1 MPGRRRFLRRR
12 HVAAADA
19 GTGHYRGVIA
29 IRRAYSARRARCR
42 RGAWASWL
50 RSGSRPLA
58 GDPGAGGIER
68 WPSARSGAFA
78 MRAAAA
84 PATALSGQRRA
95 LARRG
100 SGRSGPRPSP
110 GPPAARLG
118 RACPC
123 PAAARRRRELA
134 DEITTP
140 SAEFAGP
147 ATGADQ
153 DMRLCGGYSGYSE
166 DTTAD
171 NVSSPMPRASG
182 GYSEDTQNG
191 AGDNGGTARVLPDLP
206 HHST

>member
-1 MPGRRRFLRRR
+1 MPGRRPFLRRR

-19 GTGHYRGVIA
+19 GTGHYRGHRDPAGVFDE
-29 IRRAYSARRARCR
+29 ARRCR

-50 RSGSRPLA
+50 RSGSRRGRVIRAQAVSSAGQARAPVPSRCGRLRRPLRRFLA
-58 GDPGAGGIER
+58 SAEPLPVVGPDDPSHDRHPE
-68 WPSARSGAFA
+68 
-78 MRAAAA
+78 
-84 PATALSGQRRA
+84 
-95 LARRG
+95 
-100 SGRSGPRPSP
+100 
-110 GPPAARLG
+110 PPAARLG

-123 PAAARRRRELA
+123 PATARRRRELA

-171 NVSSPMPRASG
+171 SVSSPMPRASG

-191 AGDNGGTARVLPDLP
+191 A
-206 HHST
+206 